1 MAISGEPT
9 SVKEA
14 TFDDFCKRTP
24 SFEGDLDV
32 GVELD
37 IFVNTFGVDVLR
49 NGGLLFT
56 SHGSGK
62 AVEVFGEVVFS
73 VNASEEEVIES
84 GGVVRFGSPKAASR
98 SATVSL

>member
-14 TFDDFCKRTP
+14 TFNYFCKRTP
-24 SFEGDLDV
+24 PFEGDLDA

-37 IFVNTFGVDVLR
+37 VFVNTFGVDVLR
-49 NGGLLFT
+49 DVGLLFT
-56 SHGSGK
+56 SYGSGK

-73 VNASEEEVIES
+73 VI
-84 GGVVRFGSPKAASR
+84 R
-98 SATVSL
+98 